1 MDQGSRA
8 LWVVTRGNINS
19 HATPNASPL
28 QTALGLG
35 ATVAGLYKGLT

>member
-1 MDQGSRA
+1 MGGYPGQYQFS
-8 LWVVTRGNINS
+8 
-19 HATPNASPL
+19 ATPNASPL